1 MKKASIIARKAIVF
15 ATGKAITLLG
25 IVVSLNSCLMK
36 YGSPPPQPPK
46 YWSDREPEMVKI
58 RAQAAEQLDA
68 LPADDARLQEIEERL
83 DVIRRLK
90 HRYGGSEEIAK
101 ITREKIK

>member
-46 YWSDREPEMVKI
+46 YWSDREPEMVNPLNKN
-58 RAQAAEQLDA
+58 AENNLEYEQTPDISTQ
-68 LPADDARLQEIEERL
+68 DGIE
-83 DVIRRLK
+83 DRR
-90 HRYGGSEEIAK
+90 
-101 ITREKIK
+101 

>member
-46 YWSDREPEMVKI
+46 YWSDREPEMVNPLNKNTVNNLEY
-58 RAQAAEQLDA
+58 EQTPDISTQ
-68 LPADDARLQEIEERL
+68 DGTED
-83 DVIRRLK
+83 RR
-90 HRYGGSEEIAK
+90 
-101 ITREKIK
+101 

>member
-46 YWSDREPEMVKI
+46 YWSDREPEMVNPLNKNTDNNLKY
-58 RAQAAEQLDA
+58 EQTPDISTQ
-68 LPADDARLQEIEERL
+68 DGTED
-83 DVIRRLK
+83 RR
-90 HRYGGSEEIAK
+90 
-101 ITREKIK
+101 

>member
-46 YWSDREPEMVKI
+46 YWSDREPEMVTPLNKNTENNLEY
-58 RAQAAEQLDA
+58 EQTPDISTQ
-68 LPADDARLQEIEERL
+68 DGTED
-83 DVIRRLK
+83 RR
-90 HRYGGSEEIAK
+90 
-101 ITREKIK
+101 

>member
-46 YWSDREPEMVKI
+46 YWSDREPEMVNPLNKN
-58 RAQAAEQLDA
+58 AENNLEYEQTPDISTQ
-68 LPADDARLQEIEERL
+68 DGTED
-83 DVIRRLK
+83 RR
-90 HRYGGSEEIAK
+90 
-101 ITREKIK
+101 

>member
-36 YGSPPPQPPK
+36 YGSPPPQPPQ
-46 YWSDREPEMVKI
+46 YWSDQAPEMTNPLSKNAEKNI
-58 RAQAAEQLDA
+58 EHEQTPETDAQDGSI
-68 LPADDARLQEIEERL
+68 D
-83 DVIRRLK
+83 RR
-90 HRYGGSEEIAK
+90 
-101 ITREKIK
+101 

>member
-46 YWSDREPEMVKI
+46 YWSDREPEMVNPLNKNT
-58 RAQAAEQLDA
+58 ANNLEYEQTPDISTQ
-68 LPADDARLQEIEERL
+68 DGTED
-83 DVIRRLK
+83 RR
-90 HRYGGSEEIAK
+90 
-101 ITREKIK
+101 

>member
-46 YWSDREPEMVKI
+46 YWSDREPEMVNPLNKNTENNLEY
-58 RAQAAEQLDA
+58 EQTPDISTQ
-68 LPADDARLQEIEERL
+68 DGTED
-83 DVIRRLK
+83 RR
-90 HRYGGSEEIAK
+90 
-101 ITREKIK
+101 

>member
-46 YWSDREPEMVKI
+46 YWSDREPEMVNPLNKNTDNNLKY
-58 RAQAAEQLDA
+58 EQTPDISTQ
-68 LPADDARLQEIEERL
+68 DGIE
-83 DVIRRLK
+83 DRR
-90 HRYGGSEEIAK
+90 
-101 ITREKIK
+101 